1 MDALFCYCLFGH
13 LWMMLSTS
21 LNESQLCFTGRRRR
35 KKMLVLFLLTVLL
48 KSLSCLWWVCWF
60 VYCFFFFFGDLL
72 DFTPPIDLSHIL
84 RSGTK
89 NGISIETGNVFIVQ
103 WEKKNK
109 LLGLSISCF
118 CHTSLIFLVFQ

>member
-1 MDALFCYCLFGH
+1 
-13 LWMMLSTS
+13 
-21 LNESQLCFTGRRRR
+21 
-35 KKMLVLFLLTVLL
+35 MLV
-48 KSLSCLWWVCWF
+48 KSQSCLWWGGLV
-60 VYCFFFFFGDLL
+60 FFDLL
-72 DFTPPIDLSHIL
+72 GFFPPPIDLSCIL

-89 NGISIETGNVFIVQ
+89 NEVFIETANVFIVQ